1 MYYFSKYRIPP
12 FYAFTDKGVT
22 MNERKTA
29 QQTGAMR
36 YSTGKPCK
44 RGHLSDR
51 YTSNGMCI
59 ACFSNYGEETK
70 YNRRL
75 INAENFDKNS
85 ICRVF
90 ADSSGADLL
99 RKIGKITMLC
109 TAAELATM
117 MQVADFLMAEIKKRR
132 PNLMKGELTRD
143 ALLARVRYDPTDRDD
158 PVLDLDGKPFY
169 TNSAGYE
176 HNNVPDLFYVID
188 GHTYMGSHMGQLFAG
203 KTPSIF
209 PVPFDPFAFR
219 FDPAPAGST
228 HVPG

>member
-1 MYYFSKYRIPP
+1 
-12 FYAFTDKGVT
+12 
-22 MNERKTA
+22 MNERNIA
-29 QQTGAMR
+29 ANNGLMR

-59 ACFSNYGEETK
+59 ACFSHHGQATK

-75 INAENFDKNS
+75 KNAENFDSNS

-90 ADSSGADLL
+90 ADPAEFDLL
-99 RKIGKITMLC
+99 RKIGKITMGC
-109 TAAELATM
+109 TAAELSTLHEVANFLATTIA
-117 MQVADFLMAEIKKRR
+117 QRNAGVF
-132 PNLMKGELTRD
+132 KGELTRD

-188 GHTYMGSHMGQLFAG
+188 GHTYMASHMGQLFAG

-219 FDPAPAGST
+219 FDPAPAGIA